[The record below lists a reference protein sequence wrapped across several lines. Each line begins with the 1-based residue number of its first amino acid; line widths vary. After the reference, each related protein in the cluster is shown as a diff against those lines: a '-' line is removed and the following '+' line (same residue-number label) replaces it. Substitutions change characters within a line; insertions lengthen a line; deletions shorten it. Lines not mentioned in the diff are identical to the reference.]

1 MQEKMNAR
9 KVVLALDLGTK
20 TGWALYDSDKML
32 SGVENFSLKAKEKN
46 RPGKRFEK
54 FEEFLNLMH
63 KTYNI
68 NYVFFE
74 KVMQHHKSRAA
85 AAIYSGF
92 WAILINW
99 CEKNNIIYQG
109 VGVGTIKLFIA
120 CKGNASKEDV
130 VNSLK
135 YRGFNNIKDDNE
147 ADALALL
154 IYAIEVRNN
163 RVFKRG

>member
-1 MQEKMNAR
+1 MQEK

-20 TGWALYDSDKML
+20 TGWALYNNDKML
-32 SGVENFSLKAKEKN
+32 SGVEDFSLKAKEKN

-63 KTYNI
+63 QKYNI

-92 WAILINW
+92 WAILINY
-99 CEKNNIIYQG
+99 CEKNNIVYEG
-109 VGVGTIKLFIA
+109 VGVGTIKRFITG
-120 CKGNASKEDV
+120 KGNASKEDV

-154 IYAIEVRNN
+154 LYAIGSV
-163 RVFKRG
+163 KI

>member
-1 MQEKMNAR
+1 MQEK
-9 KVVLALDLGTK
+9 VILALDLGTK
-20 TGWALYDSDKML
+20 TGWALYSNDKIL
-32 SGVENFSLKAKEKN
+32 SGVQDFSLKLSEKN
-46 RPGKRFEK
+46 RQGKRFEK

-63 KTYNI
+63 QTYNI

-99 CEKNNIIYQG
+99 CEKNNITYEG
-109 VGVGTIKLFIA
+109 VSVGTIKRFIA
-120 CKGNASKEDV
+120 GKGNASKEDV
-130 VNSLK
+130 IESVKN
-135 YRGFNNIKDDNE
+135 RGFTDIKDDNE

-154 IYAIEVRNN
+154 LYAIGSV
-163 RVFKRG
+163 KI